1 MTAVAL
7 KPKIFSKS
15 RVQGFLKVVAMIA
28 SRSDRLTEIYFS
40 SNESYSF
47 LGGDDNCE

>member
-7 KPKIFSKS
+7 GARSNFKNSHS
-15 RVQGFLKVVAMIA
+15 RNLSIVNAVVTLIA

-40 SNESYSF
+40 SN
-47 LGGDDNCE
+47 